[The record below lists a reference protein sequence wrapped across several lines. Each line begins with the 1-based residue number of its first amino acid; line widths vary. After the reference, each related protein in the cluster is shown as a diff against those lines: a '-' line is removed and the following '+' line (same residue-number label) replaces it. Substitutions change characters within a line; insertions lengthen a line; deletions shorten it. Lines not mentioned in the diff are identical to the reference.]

1 MKTEE
6 LKNELDD
13 LKNKVIDLITN
24 KIENEKITANKIE
37 IFKERLQVG
46 QEELEWWRTYGEY
59 VAKVHNNVDAEACGF
74 ADGDNEYKDN
84 FN

>member
-1 MKTEE
+1 MKTEV
-6 LKNELDD
+6 LNELDD

-24 KIENEKITANKIE
+24 KIENEKIMANKIE
-37 IFKERLQVG
+37 IFKERLQVE

>member
-1 MKTEE
+1 MKTEV
-6 LKNELDD
+6 LNELDD

-24 KIENEKITANKIE
+24 KVENEKIMANKIE
-37 IFKERLQVG
+37 IFKERLQVE
-46 QEELEWWRTYGEY
+46 QKELEWWRTYGEY

>member
-1 MKTEE
+1 MKTEV
-6 LKNELDD
+6 LNELDD

-24 KIENEKITANKIE
+24 KVENEKIMANKIE
-37 IFKERLQVG
+37 IFKERLQVE

-59 VAKVHNNVDAEACGF
+59 VTKVHNNVDAEACGF

>member
-1 MKTEE
+1 MKTQYKEVI
-6 LKNELDD
+6 D

-24 KIENEKITANKIE
+24 KIENEKIMANKIE
-37 IFKERLQVG
+37 IFKERLQVE

>member
-1 MKTEE
+1 MKTEV
-6 LKNELDD
+6 LNELDD

-24 KIENEKITANKIE
+24 KIENEKIMANKIE
-37 IFKERLQVG
+37 IFKERLQVE

-74 ADGDNEYKDN
+74 ADGDKEYKDN

>member
-6 LKNELDD
+6 KIKILEEVHSLYIQLKKELD
-13 LKNKVIDLITN
+13 
-24 KIENEKITANKIE
+24 
-37 IFKERLQVG
+37 
-46 QEELEWWRTYGEY
+46 WWRTYGEY

>member
-1 MKTEE
+1 MKTEV
-6 LKNELDD
+6 LNELDD

-24 KIENEKITANKIE
+24 KIENEKIMANKIE
-37 IFKERLQVG
+37 TFKERLQVE

>member
-1 MKTEE
+1 MKTEV
-6 LKNELDD
+6 LNELDD

-24 KIENEKITANKIE
+24 KIENEKIMANKIG
-37 IFKERLQVG
+37 LQVE

-74 ADGDNEYKDN
+74 ADGDKEYKDN

>member
-1 MKTEE
+1 MKTEV
-6 LKNELDD
+6 LNELDD

-24 KIENEKITANKIE
+24 KVENEKIMANKIE
-37 IFKERLQVG
+37 IFKERLQVE